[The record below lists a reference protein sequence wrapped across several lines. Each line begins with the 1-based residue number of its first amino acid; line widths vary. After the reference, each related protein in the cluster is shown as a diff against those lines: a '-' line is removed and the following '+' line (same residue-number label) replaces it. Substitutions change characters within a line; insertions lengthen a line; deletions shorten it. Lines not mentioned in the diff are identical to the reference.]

1 MLLSIG
7 DLVPGEYGEQ
17 VPGVSLP
24 LNDVTEG
31 LYEPAALGGVPPAVE
46 ARNCAVDYQKVRM
59 IGNP

>member
-7 DLVPGEYGEQ
+7 DPVPGEYGEQ

-46 ARNCAVDYQKVRM
+46 AWHSAEDTT
-59 IGNP
+59 ISLH

>member
-7 DLVPGEYGEQ
+7 HPVPGEYGEQ

-31 LYEPAALGGVPPAVE
+31 LYEPAALRGVPPAVE
-46 ARNCAVDYQKVRM
+46 AWHSAEDTAISV
-59 IGNP
+59 